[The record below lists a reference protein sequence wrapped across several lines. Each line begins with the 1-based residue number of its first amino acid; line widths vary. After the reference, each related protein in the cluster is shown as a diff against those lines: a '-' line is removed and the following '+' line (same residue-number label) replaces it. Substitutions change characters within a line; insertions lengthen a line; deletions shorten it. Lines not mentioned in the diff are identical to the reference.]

1 MMCPRCSSENLKVL
15 DTRST
20 PEYVTRRRM
29 CINGHKFLTQ
39 EYAIPETQICE
50 KPKTPEASGSTLL
63 SRLWHGQWRTG
74 GPQ

>member
-20 PEYVTRRRM
+20 PEFVTRRRI

-39 EYAIPETQICE
+39 EYAISEAQICE
-50 KPKTPEASGSTLL
+50 KPETIEASGGSLL
-63 SRLWHGQWRTG
+63 SKLWNGQWG
-74 GPQ
+74 SSGS

>member
-20 PEYVTRRRM
+20 PEFVTRRRI

-39 EYAIPETQICE
+39 EYAISETQICE
-50 KPKTPEASGSTLL
+50 KPKTTEASGGSLL
-63 SRLWHGQWRTG
+63 SKLWNGQWRPSG
-74 GPQ
+74 S

>member
-20 PEYVTRRRM
+20 PEFVSRRRI

-39 EYAIPETQICE
+39 EYAISETQICE
-50 KPKTPEASGSTLL
+50 KPEVTEASGSSLL
-63 SRLWHGQWRTG
+63 SKLWHGQWRSG
-74 GPQ
+74 GS